1 MYCILSCYE
10 LLILAIYFF
19 ILVTF
24 LQSNQTNKKVF
35 CCRARVLLQ
44 LGAYTVPGV
53 PTAAAPAT
61 LQLLLTAELV
71 RAFPYG
77 PADVPERLH
86 PRPAAAVP
94 VPVPAQQVQLTA
106 ALRQLLQPSADAV
119 PHEPAPAAALP
130 ALRAGWC
137 LPEEPVRLDEV
148 PERAEHPETD
158 LSESAGRRV
167 HRHPE
172 LGGRDGADYPEL
184 CKRAA
189 PAGRGSQPVETSAV
203 GRQRPSCCKRQQTT
217 EETGAD
223 ETSEGGGPRERLG
236 TEQLLGSKLRERG
249 ELV

>member
-1 MYCILSCYE
+1 M
-10 LLILAIYFF
+10 
-19 ILVTF
+19 
-24 LQSNQTNKKVF
+24 QSDQTNKKVL

-44 LGAYTVPGV
+44 LGAPTVPGV
-53 PTAAAPAT
+53 PTAAAPAQ
-61 LQLLLTAELV
+61 LQLLLATELV

-86 PRPAAAVP
+86 PRPAAAVS
-94 VPVPAQQVQLTA
+94 VPVPAQQVQLPA

-119 PHEPAPAAALP
+119 PHEPAPTAALP
-130 ALRAGWC
+130 ALRTGWC

-184 CKRAA
+184 RKRAA
-189 PAGRGSQPVETSAV
+189 PAGRGRAVGSQPLETGAV
-203 GRQRPSCCKRQQTT
+203 GRQRPSCCKRQQAT